1 MARIHKRNYEFS
13 EYFLKSLL
21 ETCYKDPIPKI
32 KKNHNLHMNQI
43 LRKSMNK
50 I

>member
-1 MARIHKRNYEFS
+1 MARILKRNYEFP
-13 EYFLKSLL
+13 EYFLKSQI
-21 ETCYKDPIPKI
+21 EICYTGPIPKI
-32 KKNHNLHMNQI
+32 KKNQNLHMNQI